1 MKYNELKKIAEDNEY
16 EINDNIDYVTLKKYQ
31 GENIIK
37 ISAFHANLIF
47 PHMFVCFGSDLQML
61 RASIEY
67 SETPLEDRYPEK
79 KKYLRHR
86 FLLKERDDS
95 YLNYYRSLGTVD
107 LSDRRQ
113 TEYIQTQF
121 TQAEINEI
129 KEKYD
134 TDLKDFEIIEVEEWE
149 YLVYKILNLKKCR
162 WV

>member
-1 MKYNELKKIAEDNEY
+1 
-16 EINDNIDYVTLKKYQ
+16 
-31 GENIIK
+31 
-37 ISAFHANLIF
+37 
-47 PHMFVCFGSDLQML
+47 MFVCFGSDLQML

-149 YLVYKILNLKKCR
+149 YLIYKIQNLKKCR
-162 WV
+162 LVLMPQLSM

>member
-1 MKYNELKKIAEDNEY
+1 MKIKELEKMAEDNGY
-16 EINDNIDYVTLKKYQ
+16 KINDDDEKFLILTKHL
-31 GENIIK
+31 ENIIK
-37 ISAFHANLIF
+37 ISKSTVNVIF
-47 PHMFVCFGSDLQML
+47 LTITVCLPSDFQMIK
-61 RASIEY
+61 ASLKY
-67 SETPLEDRYPEK
+67 AETPLEDRYPEK

-134 TDLKDFEIIEVEEWE
+134 TDLKDFEIIEVEE
-149 YLVYKILNLKKCR
+149 
-162 WV
+162 

>member
-1 MKYNELKKIAEDNEY
+1 MKYKELQKIAIDNGY
-16 EINDNIDYVTLKKYQ
+16 EIKNDTDYVTLTKYK
-31 GENIIK
+31 ENIIK
-37 ISAFHANLIF
+37 ISKLKEDIILSEIR
-47 PHMFVCFGSDLQML
+47 VCFKSDFLMFQ
-61 RASIEY
+61 ASLKY
-67 SETPLEDRYPEK
+67 AETPLEDRYPEK

-134 TDLKDFEIIEVEEWE
+134 TDLKDFEIIEVEE
-149 YLVYKILNLKKCR
+149 
-162 WV
+162 